1 MKKISV
7 VFFSVLIWFIAKDAF
22 CDLRF
27 QGNLALSD
35 RELLSV
41 LDPKS
46 GADSISD
53 QIKKIYR
60 NLAYFDIEVE
70 REYLDRSQNRVFVIS
85 EGKQSKISAIDLD
98 IAPDSLE
105 LILDDLIDMFVGR
118 AASQKSFKEFAEGC
132 VNILAENGRPFAR
145 GEWAGFKPD
154 ENDNIIAGF
163 KIVPGPLSIISDVEF
178 NGIKRTKPETLE
190 KAAGLGK
197 GNLFSK
203 KEVLRSEKL
212 IGKLPYVEI
221 SSPYYLETST
231 NGDSCT
237 VVYNIRELPSTRIE
251 GFGGLINVKGKT
263 DFIGRVNIEFGDIL
277 GTGRMFGLF
286 WNKKDTRSNELSI
299 KYMEPFIFKS
309 RLDLELEAYQIDRDT
324 LYITTG
330 GRASIIQRFNID
342 LTGAL
347 RTSIERTVPET
358 GSNISRSIKRSIGTE
373 FDYNKS
379 DFPPNPKSGY
389 EIGTELEYRYRSNS
403 AVSEGQNPPSN
414 ITSAGSDGAVYL
426 NPGSRFVAAASFK
439 GWGIVS
445 ANGNVPADEYRFVG
459 GVHDLRGYTEQR
471 FPAYRYLI
479 LSMEPRW
486 LTGTYSRAYLF
497 GDFGLIKDS
506 QERGG
511 DYRFRPGYGLGLV
524 SRSGI
529 GQVRVEIGWGDEDFP
544 SGAVFN
550 FGIGGSF

>member
-1 MKKISV
+1 MRKISV
-7 VFFSVLIWFIAKDAF
+7 ILISILIWFIAKDAF
-22 CDLRF
+22 CDLKF

-35 RELLSV
+35 RELLRV
-41 LDPKS
+41 IDPNP

-60 NLAYFDIEVE
+60 NLGYFDIEVE
-70 REYLDRSQNRVFVIS
+70 REYLDRSQNRVFIIS

-98 IAPDSLE
+98 IVPDSLK
-105 LILDDLIDMFVGR
+105 LILDGLLDMFVGR
-118 AASQKSFKEFAEGC
+118 AASQKSFRQFAEGC
-132 VNILAENGRPFAR
+132 VNMLAENGMPFAR
-145 GEWAGFKPD
+145 GEWAEFKPD

-163 KIVPGPLSIISDVEF
+163 KIIPGPLSIISDIEF

-190 KAAGLGK
+190 KAAGLEK
-197 GNLFSK
+197 GNQFSQ

-221 SSPYYLETST
+221 SSPYYLEIST

-237 VVYNIRELPSTRIE
+237 VVYNIREFPSTRIE
-251 GFGGLINVKGKT
+251 GFGGIINVKGKT
-263 DFIGRVNIEFGDIL
+263 DFIGRVNIEFGDIF

-299 KYMEPFIFKS
+299 KYVEPFILES

-324 LYITTG
+324 LYVTIG
-330 GRASIIQRFNID
+330 GKASLIHNFSID
-342 LTGAL
+342 LAGAL

-358 GSNISRSIKRSIGTE
+358 GSNISRSVKRSIGID

-389 EIGTELEYRYRSNS
+389 EFGTELEYRYRSNS

-414 ITSAGSDGAVYL
+414 ITSAGSDGALYL
-426 NPGSRFVAAASFK
+426 NPGSRFVAAAFFK

-445 ANGNVPADEYRFVG
+445 ANGNVPADEYRFIG
-459 GVHDLRGYTEQR
+459 GVNDLRGYTEQQ

-479 LSMEPRW
+479 LSVEPRW
-486 LTGTYSRAYLF
+486 ITGTYSRAYLF
-497 GDFGLIKDS
+497 GDFGLIKGS
-506 QERGG
+506 QEKGN
-511 DYRFRPGYGLGLV
+511 DYKFRPGYGLGLV
-524 SRSGI
+524 SGSRI
-529 GQVRVEIGWGDEDFP
+529 GQVRVEIGWGDENFP
-544 SGAVFN
+544 DGAVFN
-550 FGIGGSF
+550 LGIGGSF